1 MCAKKRLHRLPT
13 ATTISDIDIQAK
25 LPGRQQGRQAQRN
38 GNSNKKSARSVCTFQ
53 RSLMKATHDVAFRA
67 ERTRHGLRIL
77 KKKPA
82 SSNKELMPPP
92 ALPVA
97 NPKPSRDVELLDIIV
112 VDSTDLS
119 SRDSEPASTSPI
131 TSTKKKAGFKPIGST
146 KKKAG
151 FKPIGETSA
160 SLKRFFSADGED
172 TLTDSPNGPHH
183 LPMKPMSAQLTL
195 PPEILR
201 AQANLRAKQQ
211 IKRPPPSPS
220 PPTIK
225 SPVSEVA
232 IISQATSENPRA
244 PADIERSPSLPV
256 IGSRAA
262 SVDPSQTPNA
272 PKRRSPGQALHTR
285 QSSRRGNLWEG
296 LQGSEHCH
304 RHVRCSETNTHGD
317 RKGRFPSYFNE
328 RNQIAAVSPAQKC
341 LCTCTK

>member
-1 MCAKKRLHRLPT
+1 
-13 ATTISDIDIQAK
+13 
-25 LPGRQQGRQAQRN
+25 
-38 GNSNKKSARSVCTFQ
+38 
-53 RSLMKATHDVAFRA
+53 
-67 ERTRHGLRIL
+67 
-77 KKKPA
+77 
-82 SSNKELMPPP
+82 MPPP

-97 NPKPSRDVELLDIIV
+97 NPKPSRDVELLDIV

-119 SRDSEPASTSPI
+119 SRDGEPASTSPI
-131 TSTKKKAGFKPIGST
+131 TST

-256 IGSRAA
+256 NGSRAA

-272 PKRRSPGQALHTR
+272 QNDAPRDRLYTLVNQVGEGTFGKVYKARNTVTGMFVALKRIRMETEKDGFPVTSMREIKLLQSLRHKNVVHLHEMMV
-285 QSSRRGNLWEG
+285 SDGA
-296 LQGSEHCH
+296 
-304 RHVRCSETNTHGD
+304 
-317 RKGRFPSYFNE
+317 RF
-328 RNQIAAVSPAQKC
+328 
-341 LCTCTK
+341 L